1 MVRQRE
7 NGHDLGW
14 EYFLCLTLRIFVM
27 DNTNLTYIISLLSSK
42 AGTDKRKS
50 HTHTGIPLKIKW
62 KPCGYLFYFLVQ
74 TSKNRMQ
81 WLYTFMFDGIKK
93 TAWKCEYQY

>member
-42 AGTDKRKS
+42 AGTDKRKKV
-50 HTHTGIPLKIKW
+50 THTYRNSLKNKVETLW
-62 KPCGYLFYFLVQ
+62 LPFLLFGL
-74 TSKNRMQ
+74 
-81 WLYTFMFDGIKK
+81 DI
-93 TAWKCEYQY
+93 